1 MYYCSFKVIGG
12 NMRYIDFEEKVNE
25 MGFTCDIVYDTYS
38 GIPIDP
44 VIVVEKG
51 FVSTVEKGDF
61 LYTGA
66 VSNNKEANL
75 VSQLAN
81 TDLDKRVVE
90 KEFVFPLPRTKTTYG
105 CKQYLSYKTGT
116 FFISRKLP
124 EYEQVK
130 QSWKQSELET
140 IPLFYLELRT
150 EKPKEW

>member
-1 MYYCSFKVIGG
+1 MK
-12 NMRYIDFEEKVNE
+12 YIDFEEKVNK
-25 MGFTCDIVYDTYS
+25 MGFTCNIVYDIYS
-38 GIPIDP
+38 GVPIHP

-61 LYTGA
+61 LYTGP
-66 VSNNKEANL
+66 VSDNKEAHL
-75 VSQLAN
+75 VLLIQQLAN
-81 TDLDKRVVE
+81 TPLNERVVE

-105 CKQYLSYKTGT
+105 CKQYLSYKSGT

-124 EYEQVK
+124 ECEQVK

-140 IPLFYLELRT
+140 IPLFYLGLRT